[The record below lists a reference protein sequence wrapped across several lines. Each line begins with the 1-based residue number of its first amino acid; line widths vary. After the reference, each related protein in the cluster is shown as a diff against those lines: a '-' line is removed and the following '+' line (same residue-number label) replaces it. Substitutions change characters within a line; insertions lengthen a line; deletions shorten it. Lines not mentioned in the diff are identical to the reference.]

1 MYITQ
6 SNACTVPNG
15 STPVSTARI
24 AAAQALLSRI
34 NREAN
39 NAQGA
44 FAGLLCRTDLNSNGW
59 PLAEFPDTA
68 IAPCSSDGAVTGT
81 PGISPWPAQLSFQPS
96 PAGVAPTSIS
106 AYAAPPAPPMP
117 SLVTQ
122 GRPRWNPKTKSVTPG
137 VMVTVN
143 IAPPPN
149 PGTAP
154 APTRTRHKY
163 TPPPAAAP
171 QAPVCTQYPYASAAY
186 INCVEA
192 MEQSGQELTTSSQTF
207 GSIYK
212 KGLAGM
218 GCAEGS
224 SPCDIL
230 LGMISAVGLAAASVY
245 LYDYFK
251 RSGGLS
257 F

>member
-1 MYITQ
+1 
-6 SNACTVPNG
+6 
-15 STPVSTARI
+15 
-24 AAAQALLSRI
+24 
-34 NREAN
+34 
-39 NAQGA
+39 
-44 FAGLLCRTDLNSNGW
+44 
-59 PLAEFPDTA
+59 
-68 IAPCSSDGAVTGT
+68 
-81 PGISPWPAQLSFQPS
+81 
-96 PAGVAPTSIS
+96 
-106 AYAAPPAPPMP
+106 
-117 SLVTQ
+117 
-122 GRPRWNPKTKSVTPG
+122 
-137 VMVTVN
+137 
-143 IAPPPN
+143 
-149 PGTAP
+149 
-154 APTRTRHKY
+154 
-163 TPPPAAAP
+163 
-171 QAPVCTQYPYASAAY
+171 
-186 INCVEA
+186 